1 MRFSLVL
8 FSDVS
13 SVAQPDMRFDIF
25 SLTSRNA
32 AVFNQILIVVYFKVI
47 TG

>member
-1 MRFSLVL
+1 MRFSLVV

-25 SLTSRNA
+25 SLTRRDA
-32 AVFNQILIVVYFKVI
+32 AVLNTILIVVYFKIV